1 MATMHCEIVTP
12 EGHVFSGD
20 AEMVVVPGSEGGLG
34 VLPRHQPIVARLDV
48 GEVRVRVAANEWRA
62 FATSDG
68 YFSMQGERAI
78 VLVEGAVSTDAIDV
92 EDAKAKAEDARA
104 RIALAE
110 GGDETVNKFR
120 AERELEFAEN
130 LLTIAGR

>member
-34 VLPRHQPIVARLDV
+34 VLPRHQPIVSRLDV

-68 YFSMQGERAI
+68 YFSMQGNRAI

-92 EDAKAKAEDARA
+92 EDAKVKAEDARA

>member
-1 MATMHCEIVTP
+1 MATMRCEIVTP

-48 GEVRVRVAANEWRA
+48 GEVRVRVAATEWRA

-68 YFSMQGERAI
+68 YFSMQDNHAI

-92 EDAKAKAEDARA
+92 EDAKAKVEDARA

>member
-34 VLPRHQPIVARLDV
+34 VLARHQPIVSRLDV

-68 YFSMQGERAI
+68 YFSMQDNRAI